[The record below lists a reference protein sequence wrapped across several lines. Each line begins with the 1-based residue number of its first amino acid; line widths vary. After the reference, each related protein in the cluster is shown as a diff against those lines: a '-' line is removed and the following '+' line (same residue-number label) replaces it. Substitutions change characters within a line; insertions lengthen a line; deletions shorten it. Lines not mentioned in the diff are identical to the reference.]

1 MVVRGSSDD
10 QPRTVDIPPSGVWRV
25 ARSSGPM
32 EFSWIESE
40 DAVLPRAG
48 NRFDVPGGGVL
59 YCATHLV
66 GCYAETLARFR
77 PTPKMLSLLSRTAPH
92 FMAVGGVPAD
102 WRHRRCRLQVRAAT
116 ALPFLDVEAVETRE
130 HLQRELAEDLDRF
143 GVVDLDVSVVRGGN
157 RLVTRLI
164 ARWAYDQTD
173 QAGFPSYGGIRYTS
187 RLDDHEC
194 WGIFDGT
201 EVTGLSRS
209 AVELG
214 DPALVEVQEGFRL
227 RVF

>member
-1 MVVRGSSDD
+1 
-10 QPRTVDIPPSGVWRV
+10 
-25 ARSSGPM
+25 M
-32 EFSWIESE
+32 EFSWINPE
-40 DAVLPRAG
+40 DAALPRAG

-66 GCYAETLARFR
+66 GCCAETLARFR
-77 PTPKMLSLLSRTAPH
+77 PTPKMMSLLARADPH

-102 WRHRRCRLQVRAAT
+102 WRRQRCRLQVGAAA

-130 HLQRELAEDLDRF
+130 HLQRELAEDLVRY
-143 GVVDLDVSVVRGGN
+143 GVEDLDVSVIRGSN
-157 RLVTRLI
+157 RLVTRLV
-164 ARWAYDQTD
+164 ARWAYEQTD
-173 QAGFPSYGGIRYTS
+173 QAGLPLYSGIRYTS

-201 EVTGLSRS
+201 GVTGMSRS

-214 DPALVEVQEGFRL
+214 DPALAEVQESFRL